1 MPEER
6 ESLGIVAYNY
16 EPEFTEE
23 EMLYITTETP
33 VNDEPVSLEEAYAK
47 YKNSQGDENF
57 KQEMV
62 KAKRQ
67 LRSAQWRSYTSQRI
81 NHAKRLCS
89 PHKMTPSLFT
99 S

>member
-1 MPEER
+1 MAASTSAGNSNLLLFQTR
-6 ESLGIVAYNY
+6 FLSFRNGNS
-16 EPEFTEE
+16 EFTEE

-47 YKNSQGDENF
+47 YKNSQGDENL

-67 LRSAQWRSYTSQRI
+67 LRSAQGS
-81 NHAKRLCS
+81 H
-89 PHKMTPSLFT
+89 
-99 S
+99 